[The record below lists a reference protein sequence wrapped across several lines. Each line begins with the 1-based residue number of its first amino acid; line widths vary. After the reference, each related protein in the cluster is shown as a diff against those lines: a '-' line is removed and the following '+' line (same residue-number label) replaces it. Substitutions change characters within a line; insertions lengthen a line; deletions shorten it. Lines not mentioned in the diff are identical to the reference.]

1 MESSLKKIL
10 TPTSSLDLLREID
23 AVTSPSTLSL
33 QKRRPYVISIV
44 GVNGVGKSTNLSK
57 ICFFL
62 LQNKYKVLIVAC
74 DTFRSGAVEQLAVH
88 VRNLKELSA
97 REGGEVELYQK
108 GYGKDAANVAKDSVT
123 FAAQEGFDVVLI
135 DTAGRRHNDQ
145 RLMSSLEKFA
155 KFAQP
160 DKILMV
166 GEVSLIIPMGGN
178 LLISFRLWLVRTLS
192 LKHGTS
198 TQHLAPVDRWM
209 VSSFQNAILLETWL
223 ALWSAW
229 SMLRMFLSFSLAL
242 DSITAI

>member
-1 MESSLKKIL
+1 MESSLQKIL

-23 AVTSPSTLSL
+23 AVTSPSSLSL

-62 LQNKYKVLIVAC
+62 LQNKYKVLVVAC

-88 VRNLKELSA
+88 VRNLKELTS

-108 GYGKDAANVAKDSVT
+108 GYGKDAANVAKDAVT

-145 RLMSSLEKFA
+145 VGIAHLSQIRPVLTKHKRLMSSLEKFA

-166 GEVSLIIPMGGN
+166 GEVSY
-178 LLISFRLWLVRTLS
+178 
-192 LKHGTS
+192 S
-198 TQHLAPVDRWM
+198 T
-209 VSSFQNAILLETWL
+209 
-223 ALWSAW
+223 
-229 SMLRMFLSFSLAL
+229 FLP
-242 DSITAI
+242 